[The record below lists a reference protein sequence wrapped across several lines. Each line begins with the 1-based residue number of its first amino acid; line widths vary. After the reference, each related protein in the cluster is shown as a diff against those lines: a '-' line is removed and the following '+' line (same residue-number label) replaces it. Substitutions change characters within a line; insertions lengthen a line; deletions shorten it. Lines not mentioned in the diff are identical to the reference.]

1 MLRRVACCRG
11 QLDFV
16 TNSLNCSIPGLGL
29 VGAEVVGSRVEGVRV
44 VGTGVVGAGVGGGG
58 IGAGVP
64 VAEWQLHYNHT
75 TAQRSNE
82 PHLSCRF

>member
-1 MLRRVACCRG
+1 MLHRVACCRG
-11 QLDFV
+11 RLDIV
-16 TNSLNCSIPGLGL
+16 TNSLGCSIPGLGL
-29 VGAEVVGSRVEGVRV
+29 VGAEVVGPGVEGVRV
-44 VGTGVVGAGVGGGG
+44 VGTGAVGAGVGGGG